1 MKLLIDTGIVI
12 DIMQSNSYRPAF
24 ISPITLLEILRGI
37 DDKKRHTAKQ
47 LLEESFTVLNLDN
60 SIIEAYCKI
69 YRKLK
74 ADGTLLPD
82 ADLLIAATAIAY
94 DLTLQ
99 TKDMHFQRLKHLGLK
114 IE

>member
-1 MKLLIDTGIVI
+1 MILLDTGIVI
-12 DIMQSNSYRPAF
+12 DIMQSNSYMQAF

-37 DDKKRHTAKQ
+37 EDKKRAIVKQ

-74 ADGTLLPD
+74 ADGNLLPD
-82 ADLLIAATAIAY
+82 ADLLIAATAITH
-94 DLTLQ
+94 DLILK
-99 TKDMHFQRLKHLGLK
+99 TKDTHFLRLKSLGLK
-114 IE
+114 ME